1 MDLRDASA
9 SKNKWD
15 RGHRC
20 AAFTMIEDKPIF
32 YEKQTPADGFTDLQ
46 PFVGGAFIANG
57 RQ

>member
-46 PFVGGAFIANG
+46 PFVG
-57 RQ
+57 